1 MTKSNH
7 NFNLVPHYQQGELVT
22 FRGQLFAS
30 TAAAHLF
37 LYRHSW
43 EIIKTGDGCRLLN
56 VGFCSNVAG
65 IVYRI
70 FIQLLRAWLV
80 SNLRHFSRCQ
90 IKHKP
95 FILDSFGRPIRDR
108 ARHPLFILWI
118 FARQL
123 ATTWPPPW

>member
-56 VGFCSNVAG
+56 VGFSVPM
-65 IVYRI
+65 
-70 FIQLLRAWLV
+70 WLALYIEFLFNFFTCV
-80 SNLRHFSRCQ
+80 TSFKSP
-90 IKHKP
+90 P
-95 FILDSFGRPIRDR
+95 FFTMPD
-108 ARHPLFILWI
+108 
-118 FARQL
+118 
-123 ATTWPPPW
+123 